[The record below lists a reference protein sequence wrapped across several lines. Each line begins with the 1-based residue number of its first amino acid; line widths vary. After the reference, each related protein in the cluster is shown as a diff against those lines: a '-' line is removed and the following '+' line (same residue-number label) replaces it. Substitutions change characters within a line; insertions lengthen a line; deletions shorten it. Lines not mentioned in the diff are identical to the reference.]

1 MRRFTCLVL
10 YMLIALFLVSSV
22 SAATLT
28 GTIYDL
34 NLDTVDDVIIEI
46 NTNPTQR
53 YLADSNYS
61 LDIPEGKYILVAK
74 KGNLITKEEIK
85 ISGSGTFV
93 FDLFLFPS
101 FDDEDE
107 ILSDIGGLSVDEK
120 EGFSKYPWWSYA
132 IALGIFVFLII
143 RVIKARKKYG
153 PLRKKKEK
161 VEDVPKEEKASE
173 TPKAEEKPE
182 EQKEETNKESTEEKE
197 EQEEQS
203 SSSESDQVE
212 KTLEIIKQ
220 NDGRITQKELRKEMM
235 HLSEAKISLIITEL
249 EHKGKVEKIKKGR
262 GNVVI
267 LK

>member
-1 MRRFTCLVL
+1 MDRFTSLMLFVL
-10 YMLIALFLVSSV
+10 ITLFLVSSV

-34 NLDTVDDVIIEI
+34 NLDTVDDVIIAI
-46 NTNPTQR
+46 NTEPQQR
-53 YLADSNYS
+53 YLANSTYS
-61 LDIPEGKYILVAK
+61 FDIPQGKYILIAK

-85 ISGSGTFV
+85 ISGGGTFV

-107 ILSDIGGLSVDEK
+107 ILSEVGGLSLDDEK
-120 EGFSKYPWWSYA
+120 KGFAKYPWWSYV
-132 IALGIFVFLII
+132 IATGIFVFLII
-143 RVIKARKKYG
+143 RVIRAKKKYG
-153 PLRKKKEK
+153 PLRKKKK
-161 VEDVPKEEKASE
+161 VEERQVEDISKEEFN
-173 TPKAEEKPE
+173 AEEKPE
-182 EQKEETNKESTEEKE
+182 KQKEETNKESTGNKE
-197 EQEEQS
+197 NENHI
-203 SSSESDQVE
+203 E

-262 GNVVI
+262 GNVLI